1 MFSASS
7 ANTPAGTVRTSRRR
21 ARPASNEGSI
31 PKAKR
36 QRSTMTEQT
45 FVPPDGPVEMEETK
59 PNKLLPALARRESPP
74 ANILPPKDTKDIAV
88 RGKKQRSG
96 ERLAK
101 EDGSVNLVSFHAELE
116 LLILFSHHAL
126 TDFYSSRPKMIHILS
141 ASFLLCLI
149 DCAEMQPVCH
159 KLCAKSNRS

>member
-59 PNKLLPALARRESPP
+59 SNKLLPALARRESPP
-74 ANILPPKDTKDIAV
+74 ATIIPPKETKDIAV

-101 EDGSVNLVSFHAELE
+101 EDGSVNLVRFPVDLDWSC
-116 LLILFSHHAL
+116 
-126 TDFYSSRPKMIHILS
+126 SRPLVTMYLLLPFRPRTTHILS
-141 ASFLLCLI
+141 ANFLLYLI
-149 DCAEMQPVCH
+149 DCAKMRLVCP
-159 KLCAKSNRS
+159 KLSA